1 MVEKICLICGEFT
14 TGMLESPNAEQNSS
28 FSKWTKSWTASLSE
42 IFQLSAEN
50 NCYEYILSHATL
62 CSSCLNTVRE
72 IDLALTVL
80 KRVETSLLKWI
91 KEIKFQLLNH
101 TKGLED
107 SLFEDDSIEEVSD
120 YHLKKWSQQNDPQWI
135 AAFLS
140 KSNLQ

>member
-1 MVEKICLICGEFT
+1 MNKTCLICGEFT
-14 TGMLESPNAEQNSS
+14 TGMFESPNAEQNSS

-42 IFQLSAEN
+42 IFQLTAKN
-50 NCYEYILSHATL
+50 NCYEYFLSHATL

-107 SLFEDDSIEEVSD
+107 SPFEDDSIEEVSD
-120 YHLKKWSQQNDPQWI
+120 YYLKKWSQQKDPQWI